1 MSVSKDDVF
10 RTVIAMVL
18 SLLAYIG
25 HGIKSEQI
33 DMACRLRS
41 LEISQARIMERM
53 GIEQVSSL
61 AGTLHST
68 SQKRPSPD

>member
-1 MSVSKDDVF
+1 MLA
-10 RTVIAMVL
+10 IIL

-53 GIEQVSSL
+53 GIDPMIPAVGKLQP
-61 AGTLHST
+61 T
-68 SQKRPSPD
+68 SEKSRSPG